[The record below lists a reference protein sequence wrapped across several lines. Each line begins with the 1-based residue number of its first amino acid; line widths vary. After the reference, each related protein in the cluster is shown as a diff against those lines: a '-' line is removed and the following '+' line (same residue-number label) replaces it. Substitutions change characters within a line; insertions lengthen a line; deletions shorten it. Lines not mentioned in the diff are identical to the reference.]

1 MNKYRDRIINLGK
14 EAGAQIVLPEMTD
27 VRVREAARELISM
40 DFDILNIE
48 DFQDN
53 FDIYLD
59 FLNKLPFT
67 NNWPAFLK
75 RKYAYRKI

>member
-1 MNKYRDRIINLGK
+1 MAMNKYRDRIINLGK

-27 VRVREAARELISM
+27 VRVREATRDLISM

-53 FDIYLD
+53 LDIYLD
-59 FLNKLPFT
+59 FLNLS
-67 NNWPAFLK
+67 L
-75 RKYAYRKI
+75 IHI